1 MISEKWSTRNKEKCL
16 LPPLWNWHRIP
27 CYFNTW
33 FNAFNCKINIWNLK
47 HRISDSALVFN
58 LMASTFP
65 WAAKTANF
73 SDLSFCWILNW
84 KIDINRKESNNVSQF
99 WYQNRSLI
107 RTMLCFH
114 IPKNQNQHHHTLM
127 VEHLKI
133 ICRQQWYFRFAL
145 DTSWLFKE
153 YQRFMYSNGIS
164 DENWIFN
171 HEFSVLL
178 GKH

>member
-47 HRISDSALVFN
+47 HRISDTALVFN
-58 LMASTFP
+58 SGDG
-65 WAAKTANF
+65 
-73 SDLSFCWILNW
+73 SILNW

-133 ICRQQWYFRFAL
+133 ICRQQWYFRYAL